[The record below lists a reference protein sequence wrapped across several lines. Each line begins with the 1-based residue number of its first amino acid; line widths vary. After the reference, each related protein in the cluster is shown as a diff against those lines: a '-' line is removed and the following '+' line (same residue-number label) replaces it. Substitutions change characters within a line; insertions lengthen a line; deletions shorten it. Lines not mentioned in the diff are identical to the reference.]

1 MSLFEIEGWGLE
13 NKKIALSNE
22 SSKPSKNQQKKASR
36 KGKLNDKKKE
46 DKKKED
52 KKIKDK
58 KNDKNDKK
66 DKKDTNDKKRKLDQ
80 VDQNDQ
86 NDQNDRKIDK
96 VEDTRIIKTNKK
108 LTPLQE
114 KMMFKLSGSRFRWI
128 NEQLYTITSQDAMNL
143 IKDQPNLFDEYHNGF
158 KSQVES
164 WPENPVDNF
173 VNKII
178 NRASTRIVNAPGGLP
193 GLPISK
199 EVVIAD
205 MGCGEAQLA
214 YDIESFMQKI
224 KSNDILKKGKKNNK
238 RNSINFKNLSITVH
252 SFDLKKIND
261 KITVADIKNVP
272 LNNES
277 CTIVIF
283 CLSLMGTN
291 FLDFI
296 KEAYRILSPRGEL
309 WISEI
314 KSRLSDTKGEEFIQ
328 ILKKFGFYH
337 KTTNDS
343 NKMFTEFE
351 FFKPPIEII
360 KDQKRKLE
368 NKQKFIDNENEIKDE
383 NDLNLKRL
391 KNPEGNWLL
400 KPCIYKRR

>member
-58 KNDKNDKK
+58 KKDKNDKK

-86 NDQNDRKIDK
+86 NDQNDQKIDK

-224 KSNDILKKGKKNNK
+224 KSNDIFKKGKKNNK

>member
-46 DKKKED
+46 DKK
-52 KKIKDK
+52 IKDK

-86 NDQNDRKIDK
+86 NDQNDQKIDK

>member
-86 NDQNDRKIDK
+86 NDQNDQKIDK